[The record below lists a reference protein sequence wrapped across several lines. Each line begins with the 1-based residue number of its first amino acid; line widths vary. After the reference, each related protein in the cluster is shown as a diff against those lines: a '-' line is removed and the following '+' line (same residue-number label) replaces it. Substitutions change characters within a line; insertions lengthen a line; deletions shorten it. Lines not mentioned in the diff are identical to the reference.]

1 MAGRGGCLTGAPS
14 GSVNRMGSRRNAGP
28 RKSVDVEIHDLS
40 GSGSG
45 VGRLPDGRAV
55 FVPRTAPGD
64 RISVQ
69 LTRDKSRFALGD
81 MTALHEPSDQRRMPT
96 CRLYDRCGGCQLQH
110 VQYRHQ
116 VDAKA
121 SRITEALRRIG
132 GLELPADIS
141 VEAAPSE
148 WHYRNRVRFTL
159 RRIPGRDG
167 GSRVIAGF
175 HRLGQPGRILD
186 VFDQCLLPEE
196 AIVSAW
202 SGVRANWGESANRL
216 PSGSALSLTLRSA
229 VGGVVM
235 LIEGGDAADTD
246 AVLGAEALVDAVPEL
261 LGVWHRALDADELA
275 LLAGAA
281 DRTDHWFGEVV
292 PVGSKAFLQVNRE
305 LGEALHLDVLKEM
318 GNPEGLHVI
327 DAYCGVG
334 AYGRRLSRHGARA
347 EGIELDAD
355 AAEAAERDAP
365 DGWTVHRGRVEEV
378 LPGLGIP
385 DRLIL
390 NPPREGLNEAVTDWL
405 AEAEI
410 ERVVYVSCDPATL
423 ARDLKRM
430 GPAWRVLRVKG
441 YDLFPQTS
449 HVETVV
455 TLARVQSPAHSS

>member
-1 MAGRGGCLTGAPS
+1 MS
-14 GSVNRMGSRRNAGP
+14 SRRQAAH
-28 RKSVDVEIHDLS
+28 RVYVDVEIHDLS

-64 RISVQ
+64 RIGVR
-69 LTRDKSRFALGD
+69 LTRDKPRFALGE
-81 MTALHEPSDQRRMPT
+81 MTALHDRSDQRRTPQ

-110 VQYRHQ
+110 IEYRHQ
-116 VDAKA
+116 IAAKS

-132 GLELPADIS
+132 GIGLPDEVE

-159 RRIPGRDG
+159 RRIPGKEG
-167 GSRVIAGF
+167 VSRVIAGF

-196 AIVSAW
+196 AIVSTW
-202 SGVRANWGESANRL
+202 SGIRAHWGEGADRL
-216 PSGSALSLTLRSA
+216 PGGAALSLTLRSA
-229 VGGVVM
+229 VGGVV
-235 LIEGGDAADTD
+235 LLVEGGSESDTD
-246 AVLGAEALVDAVPEL
+246 AVLGAEALVENVPSL
-261 LGVWHRALDADELA
+261 LGVWHRAEGGSELA
-275 LLAGAA
+275 HLAGAA

-305 LGEALHLDVLKEM
+305 LGEALHLDVLKEI
-318 GNPEGLHVI
+318 GNPEGLHVV

-334 AYGRRLSRHGARA
+334 AYGRRLARHGARA
-347 EGIELDAD
+347 DGIELDAD
-355 AAEAAERDAP
+355 AVEAAARDAP
-365 DGWTVHRGRVEEV
+365 DGWTVHGGRVEEI
-378 LPGLGIP
+378 LPGLGVP

-390 NPPREGLNEAVTDWL
+390 NPPRDGLDEAVTDWL
-405 AEAEI
+405 AETPIA
-410 ERVVYVSCDPATL
+410 RVVYVSCDPATL

-430 GPAWRVLRVKG
+430 GPGWRVVRVKG

-455 TLARVQSPAHSS
+455 TLEAQGPAHSS